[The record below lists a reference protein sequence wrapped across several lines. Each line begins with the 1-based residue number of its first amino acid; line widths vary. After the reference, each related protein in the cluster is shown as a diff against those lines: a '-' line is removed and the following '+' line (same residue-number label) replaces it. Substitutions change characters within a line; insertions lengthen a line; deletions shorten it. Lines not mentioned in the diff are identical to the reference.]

1 MTSDEE
7 KAERDTTK
15 RASEWLLEPDG
26 TIRGVE
32 WYVRY
37 LALRLVF
44 KAASPQDQVNPRAEH
59 DFVSWRGSPYVYDAS
74 LAEIFIES
82 ATKGD
87 YYCDGIVRNAAGLLL
102 DATTRVSDNSLR
114 NYAIKTLI
122 GDIAELKVDSRAT
135 RNVFRDQVIC
145 L

>member
-1 MTSDEE
+1 
-7 KAERDTTK
+7 
-15 RASEWLLEPDG
+15 
-26 TIRGVE
+26 
-32 WYVRY
+32 
-37 LALRLVF
+37 
-44 KAASPQDQVNPRAEH
+44 
-59 DFVSWRGSPYVYDAS
+59 VYDAS

-102 DATTRVSDNSLR
+102 DAATRVSDNSLR

-145 L
+145 LQLMLPLIQQGFRPTRNAATEAECACSICSKALARIKIDLSERRLAEIWNDAISRSPGLQRLTKN